1 MNTLNAI
8 KISTKADKTVYFNPS
23 NLHVYL
29 QGDNDKNYKNIRKQE
44 FRSRNKILSY
54 EKSLIIRRVTV
65 NVSNTCNMACKYCYA
80 SKGNY
85 GKDNQIATADEIIK
99 NITPVITKYHVE
111 SIMFFGGEPCLNI
124 DAIIECCIFIN
135 ELYKLKKIKHAMKYG
150 IVSNLYMS
158 KESLNKII
166 LLKREFN
173 LNVTVSIDGPKYIHD
188 INRVL
193 PDGSGTYDKIK
204 ENFFYLKSMKVNP
217 YIQCTYTMEH
227 YKLGITPLKLLLF
240 FEKEFETSNI
250 HLTLESITKESHRF
264 LLPNQYTND
273 FCELF
278 SYCIKNIYLGKNIS
292 VSYLDRIYSALINK
306 APIDLYC
313 PALICDI
320 AIDIDGKT
328 YPCFMLFKDKKF
340 CIDSSNE
347 QAQKKF
353 RDIATKELSQC
364 KECWNK
370 NLCFG
375 CVVGDYLENNRL
387 EEKSK
392 CDLMKCLTIEVILRL
407 IELSKGFEYE
417 SLGTEYRKLDFFNVT
432 KINL

>member
-1 MNTLNAI
+1 MNILNAI
-8 KISTKADKTVYFNPS
+8 KISTKTDKTVYFNPS
-23 NLHVYL
+23 DLHVYL
-29 QGDNDKNYKNIRKQE
+29 QGDKDKIYKNIRKQE
-44 FRSRNKILSY
+44 SRPRNKVLSY

-135 ELYKLKKIKHAMKYG
+135 ELYKLKKIKNTMKYG

-217 YIQCTYTMEH
+217 YIQCTYTIEH

-240 FEKEFETSNI
+240 FEK
-250 HLTLESITKESHRF
+250 
-264 LLPNQYTND
+264 
-273 FCELF
+273 
-278 SYCIKNIYLGKNIS
+278 
-292 VSYLDRIYSALINK
+292 
-306 APIDLYC
+306 
-313 PALICDI
+313 
-320 AIDIDGKT
+320 
-328 YPCFMLFKDKKF
+328 
-340 CIDSSNE
+340 
-347 QAQKKF
+347 
-353 RDIATKELSQC
+353 
-364 KECWNK
+364 
-370 NLCFG
+370 
-375 CVVGDYLENNRL
+375 
-387 EEKSK
+387 
-392 CDLMKCLTIEVILRL
+392 
-407 IELSKGFEYE
+407 
-417 SLGTEYRKLDFFNVT
+417 
-432 KINL
+432 